1 MLKAH
6 LNPTVPSVF
15 VKLKHLFGSFS
26 FAVCAFR
33 LPFITPYHYGCTR
46 HATRESRRQNARLL
60 HKSGSGH
67 GMLSVA
73 GPFSLTALLCGLLT
87 LLPSA
92 TVCGANEN
100 GNAQYVDPFIGTE
113 GGGNV
118 FPGAC
123 VPFGMVKL
131 GPDCGNMEWNAGW
144 APDGNIH
151 GFSHTHVSGTG
162 GGCKYGNILMLPM
175 TGVIDLSDYSSP
187 RKNEQAS
194 VGEYSVELTRYGT
207 SARLT
212 ALDRAALHE
221 YTFPAATDS
230 RILFDMGSCL
240 ALKMCETQKVIGSEV
255 RILSPTEL
263 EGYTRVRGGW
273 NEGEAYTVYFHA
285 ETDTPAVSFGTWKD
299 GKTEPGKES
308 QFDSGQK
315 TGAYMTFNTTAGQ
328 KIRVRVGI
336 SYISCGRA
344 SANMRQV
351 DTWDFDKVKAET
363 TAKWNRVLDKVELD
377 GDKNDKVKF
386 YTALYHCYLQPTD
399 KTGENPKWT
408 SAEPN
413 YDDFYAIWDTFRAT
427 HPLFTI
433 LTPSRQAD
441 MLRSL
446 IDIWRNDGYMPDARS
461 GNDNGRVQGGSN
473 CDILFADAI
482 VKGVEG
488 VDYEAG
494 LQAMLKNA
502 EVPPGGDER
511 KEGRGG
517 LNDYN
522 TLGYVSA
529 ATERCLTRT
538 LEYSNC
544 DFAIA
549 TVANRL
555 GKNDIADRYYR
566 KASNWQNTWNDDIE
580 CLGHKGFAWPR
591 ERDGSFLAEDK
602 YTVLTGGGWENPT
615 YETFSFELSMYVPHD
630 MKSLI
635 ARCGGQERFTQ
646 RLDTFFTHNNG
657 DQRWLIGMYQ
667 IANEPGFLA
676 PSLYNYVNR
685 QDKTARLV
693 RYILAD
699 RYKTTRDVI
708 PGNDDSGSM
717 SAWYVFHSLGFYP
730 NAGQDVYLVSSPV
743 FRKATL
749 HLENGRTLR
758 ITARNNSDRN
768 IYVQSVRL
776 NGKPLGNNWFRHSD
790 IKDGGTLE
798 FVMGPEPSG
807 WSRNGVLPPSMSDTV
822 K

>member
-1 MLKAH
+1 M
-6 LNPTVPSVF
+6 
-15 VKLKHLFGSFS
+15 
-26 FAVCAFR
+26 R
-33 LPFITPYHYGCTR
+33 
-46 HATRESRRQNARLL
+46 
-60 HKSGSGH
+60 
-67 GMLSVA
+67 SVA
-73 GPFSLTALLCGLLT
+73 GPFSLTALLCGMLT
-87 LLPSA
+87 LLPSV

-100 GNAQYVDPFIGTE
+100 GNASYVDPFIGTE
-113 GGGNV
+113 GDGNV

-187 RKNEQAS
+187 RENERAS

-207 SARLT
+207 LARLT

-315 TGAYMTFNTTAGQ
+315 TGAYMTFNTTEGQ

-351 DTWDFDKVKAET
+351 DTWDFDKVKAEA

-386 YTALYHCYLQPTD
+386 YTALYHFYLQPTD

-441 MLRSL
+441 MLR
-446 IDIWRNDGYMPDARS
+446 A
-461 GNDNGRVQGGSN
+461 
-473 CDILFADAI
+473 
-482 VKGVEG
+482 
-488 VDYEAG
+488 
-494 LQAMLKNA
+494 
-502 EVPPGGDER
+502 
-511 KEGRGG
+511 
-517 LNDYN
+517 
-522 TLGYVSA
+522 
-529 ATERCLTRT
+529 
-538 LEYSNC
+538 
-544 DFAIA
+544 
-549 TVANRL
+549 
-555 GKNDIADRYYR
+555 YR
-566 KASNWQNTWNDDIE
+566 HMA
-580 CLGHKGFAWPR
+580 
-591 ERDGSFLAEDK
+591 
-602 YTVLTGGGWENPT
+602 
-615 YETFSFELSMYVPHD
+615 
-630 MKSLI
+630 
-635 ARCGGQERFTQ
+635 Q
-646 RLDTFFTHNNG
+646 R
-657 DQRWLIGMYQ
+657 
-667 IANEPGFLA
+667 
-676 PSLYNYVNR
+676 
-685 QDKTARLV
+685 
-693 RYILAD
+693 
-699 RYKTTRDVI
+699 
-708 PGNDDSGSM
+708 
-717 SAWYVFHSLGFYP
+717 
-730 NAGQDVYLVSSPV
+730 
-743 FRKATL
+743 
-749 HLENGRTLR
+749 R
-758 ITARNNSDRN
+758 IHA
-768 IYVQSVRL
+768 
-776 NGKPLGNNWFRHSD
+776 
-790 IKDGGTLE
+790 
-798 FVMGPEPSG
+798 
-807 WSRNGVLPPSMSDTV
+807 
-822 K
+822 

>member
-1 MLKAH
+1 M
-6 LNPTVPSVF
+6 
-15 VKLKHLFGSFS
+15 
-26 FAVCAFR
+26 R
-33 LPFITPYHYGCTR
+33 
-46 HATRESRRQNARLL
+46 
-60 HKSGSGH
+60 
-67 GMLSVA
+67 SVA

-87 LLPSA
+87 LLPSV
-92 TVCGANEN
+92 TVRGDNEN
-100 GNAQYVDPFIGTE
+100 GNAPYVDPFIGTE

-118 FPGAC
+118 FPGVC

-187 RKNEQAS
+187 RENERAS
-194 VGEYSVELTRYGT
+194 VGEYSVEITRYGT

-351 DTWDFDKVKAET
+351 DTWDFDKVKAEA

-433 LTPSRQAD
+433 LTPSRQAG

-517 LNDYN
+517 LDDYN
-522 TLGYVSA
+522 TIGYVSA
-529 ATERCLTRT
+529 VTERCLTRT

-693 RYILAD
+693 RYILAE
-699 RYKTTRDVI
+699 RYKTTRDGI

-730 NAGQDVYLVSSPV
+730 NAGQDVYLISSPV

-807 WSRNGVLPPSMSDTV
+807 WSRNGVLPPSMSDTT

>member
-1 MLKAH
+1 
-6 LNPTVPSVF
+6 
-15 VKLKHLFGSFS
+15 
-26 FAVCAFR
+26 
-33 LPFITPYHYGCTR
+33 
-46 HATRESRRQNARLL
+46 
-60 HKSGSGH
+60 
-67 GMLSVA
+67 MLSVA

-87 LLPSA
+87 MLPSA

-100 GNAQYVDPFIGTE
+100 GNASYVDPFIGTE

-221 YTFPAATDS
+221 YTFPAAADS

-285 ETDTPAVSFGTWKD
+285 ETDTPAASFGTWKD

-344 SANMRQV
+344 RANMRQV
-351 DTWDFDKVKAET
+351 DTWDFDKVKAEA

-517 LNDYN
+517 LDDYN
-522 TLGYVSA
+522 TIGYVSA

-602 YTVLTGGGWENPT
+602 YTVLTGGGWESPT

-699 RYKTTRDVI
+699 RYKTTRDGI

-730 NAGQDVYLVSSPV
+730 NAGQDVYLISSPV

-798 FVMGPEPSG
+798 FVMGPEPSE
-807 WSRNGVLPPSMSDTV
+807 WSRNGVLPPSMSDTI

>member
-1 MLKAH
+1 MLKTH
-6 LNPTVPSVF
+6 LNPTAPSVF
-15 VKLKHLFGSFS
+15 VKLEYLFGSFS
-26 FAVCAFR
+26 LAVSAFR
-33 LPFITPYHYGCTR
+33 LPFITPSHYGCTR
-46 HATRESRRQNARLL
+46 HAPRESRRRNARLP

-100 GNAQYVDPFIGTE
+100 GNAPYVDPFIGTE

-187 RKNEQAS
+187 RENERAS

-285 ETDTPAVSFGTWKD
+285 ETDTPAASFGTWKD

-315 TGAYMTFNTTAGQ
+315 TGAYMTFNTMAGQ

-344 SANMRQV
+344 RANMRQV
-351 DTWDFDKVKAET
+351 DTWDFDKVKAEA

-591 ERDGSFLAEDK
+591 ERDGNFLDEDK

-699 RYKTTRDVI
+699 RYKTTRDGI

-730 NAGQDVYLVSSPV
+730 NAGQDVYLISSPV

-807 WSRNGVLPPSMSDTV
+807 WSRNGVLPPSMSDTT

>member
-1 MLKAH
+1 MLKTR

-15 VKLKHLFGSFS
+15 VKLEYMFVSF
-26 FAVCAFR
+26 FLAVSAFR
-33 LPFITPYHYGCTR
+33 LPFITPSHYDCTR
-46 HATRESRRQNARLL
+46 HATRESRRQNAILL

-67 GMLSVA
+67 GILSVA
-73 GPFSLTALLCGLLT
+73 GPFSLTALLCGMLT
-87 LLPSA
+87 LLPSV

-187 RKNEQAS
+187 RENEQAS

-285 ETDTPAVSFGTWKD
+285 ETDTPAASFGTWKD

-315 TGAYMTFNTTAGQ
+315 TGAYMTFNTTEGQ

-351 DTWDFDKVKAET
+351 DTWDFDKVKAEA

-488 VDYEAG
+488 G
-494 LQAMLKNA
+494 
-502 EVPPGGDER
+502 
-511 KEGRGG
+511 
-517 LNDYN
+517 
-522 TLGYVSA
+522 
-529 ATERCLTRT
+529 
-538 LEYSNC
+538 
-544 DFAIA
+544 
-549 TVANRL
+549 
-555 GKNDIADRYYR
+555 
-566 KASNWQNTWNDDIE
+566 
-580 CLGHKGFAWPR
+580 
-591 ERDGSFLAEDK
+591 
-602 YTVLTGGGWENPT
+602 
-615 YETFSFELSMYVPHD
+615 
-630 MKSLI
+630 
-635 ARCGGQERFTQ
+635 
-646 RLDTFFTHNNG
+646 
-657 DQRWLIGMYQ
+657 
-667 IANEPGFLA
+667 
-676 PSLYNYVNR
+676 
-685 QDKTARLV
+685 
-693 RYILAD
+693 
-699 RYKTTRDVI
+699 
-708 PGNDDSGSM
+708 
-717 SAWYVFHSLGFYP
+717 
-730 NAGQDVYLVSSPV
+730 
-743 FRKATL
+743 
-749 HLENGRTLR
+749 
-758 ITARNNSDRN
+758 
-768 IYVQSVRL
+768 
-776 NGKPLGNNWFRHSD
+776 
-790 IKDGGTLE
+790 
-798 FVMGPEPSG
+798 
-807 WSRNGVLPPSMSDTV
+807 
-822 K
+822 